1 MKCPICGADMMK
13 RQNRTTEEWFYGCTR
28 YPACRGSREISE
40 YEKMIEA
47 GAATLFDIQELS

>member
-13 RQNRTTEEWFYGCTR
+13 RQNHTTDEWFYGCTR
-28 YPACRGSREISE
+28 YPACNGTRPISE

-47 GAATLFDIQELS
+47 GAPTLFDIKELS